1 MKKIVIIDGQGGR
14 MGRSLVEEILKLCPG
29 QSLLAIGTNSTA
41 TAAMLKAGASMGAT
55 GENPV
60 IVACR
65 DADLIVGPI
74 GIVIAD
80 SLMGE
85 ITPAMATA
93 IGQSKAQKILIP
105 VAGNSYCHHILVG
118 MQNLP
123 MNDYIRLAAAETAA
137 HLKKA
142 E

>member
-14 MGRSLVEEILKLCPG
+14 MGRALVEEILKLCPG
-29 QSLLAIGTNSTA
+29 QPLLVIGTNSTA
-41 TAAMLKAGASMGAT
+41 TDAMMKAGASMGAT

-93 IGQSKAQKILIP
+93 IGQSCAQKILIP
-105 VAGNSYCHHILVG
+105 VAGNSHCHHVLVG
-118 MQNLP
+118 TQNLT
-123 MNDYIRLAAAETAA
+123 MNEYIHLAAKETAA
-137 HLKKA
+137 QLGIY
-142 E
+142 